1 MTTLVL
7 TAFKHRALPEA
18 TTTLVQASNVR
29 RTAAGWQSR
38 QQRGTAAAA
47 ARSNTTDSL
56 LGFDLNALIQESSK
70 PKAAAEPMQAALEV
84 LQSPKLPDVRSFVA
98 EKAPA
103 MPTPEASSSSS
114 SSVFASRG
122 GSSAANTATSAPTA
136 SPSRTVRALML

>member
-7 TAFKHRALPEA
+7 TAFKPRTLPEA
-18 TTTLVQASNVR
+18 TTTLVQASVR
-29 RTAAGWQSR
+29 RTAAGRHSR
-38 QQRGTAAAA
+38 QQRSTAAAA
-47 ARSNTTDSL
+47 ARSDTTDSL

-70 PKAAAEPMQAALEV
+70 PKAAAEPVQAAPEV

-103 MPTPEASSSSS
+103 MPAPEASSSSS

-136 SPSRTVRALML
+136 TPSRTVRALML